1 VSSSRVAP
9 KNREPR
15 RALGVELTA
24 ATSNKEGRVTF
35 PTDQISPDQ
44 NVPLGAAA
52 LSRRR
57 LFALASRS
65 AAAIVIA
72 FTAGID
78 TAGAQ
83 SKVKKAV
90 AKYQDTPKNGQQ
102 CADCRFF
109 RPPKACQLV
118 QGDISANG
126 WCSFF
131 AKKA

>member
-1 VSSSRVAP
+1 
-9 KNREPR
+9 
-15 RALGVELTA
+15 
-24 ATSNKEGRVTF
+24 VTL

-44 NVPLGAAA
+44 NMPLEAAS

-57 LFALASRS
+57 LFALASLS
-65 AAAIVIA
+65 AAAIGIA
-72 FTAGID
+72 LTAGID
-78 TAGAQ
+78 TAAAQ

-102 CADCRFF
+102 CANCRFF

-118 QGDISANG
+118 QGDISPTG